1 MADCSAFVKDIENAA
16 KAAIEEIKRLVSAS
30 FLGPARERVSGW
42 IEGAVNWWNG
52 TTPERADATVM
63 TRRQSLASEVPP
75 WPVPPQLPSVTSRGG
90 KASNYTDNS
99 TIAINIVQQPGEGAA
114 ALAKQ
119 TAQEIER
126 NRQVRQRG
134 LMLDLVPAQ

>member
-1 MADCSAFVKDIENAA
+1 M
-16 KAAIEEIKRLVSAS
+16 
-30 FLGPARERVSGW
+30 
-42 IEGAVNWWNG
+42 NWWNG

-63 TRRQSLASEVPP
+63 TRRQILESEVPP

-90 KASNYTDNS
+90 KTINHTDNS
-99 TIAINIVQQPGEGAA
+99 TIAINIVQQPGESAA